1 MCCLPYRD
9 VKDIAISDK
18 LAKDEVDILMNMLK
32 TDITSLKYLKNTGFE
47 VIGDIETREGI
58 MRKLCLLEV

>member
-9 VKDIAISDK
+9 IATSDK
-18 LAKDEVDILMNMLK
+18 LTKDEVEILMNMLK

-47 VIGDIETREGI
+47 IVGEIETREGI
-58 MRKLCLLEV
+58 IRKLCLLEV